1 MSASRGFSEKHINT
15 GCLQI
20 GGDQIM
26 ICLTSYLAHED
37 HHHPIGSVEYK
48 LLSICVCEASYPLGI
63 VDAPDDLTFKEKLLS
78 HNKPNYQHF

>member
-48 LLSICVCEASYPLGI
+48 LLSICVCESSYPLGM
-63 VDAPDDLTFKEKLLS
+63 VDARIQRKIIVS
-78 HNKPNYQHF
+78 